1 MRFELLT
8 LTGTKFSGEA
18 TQVDVSTAEGE
29 MGILP
34 FHENLTA
41 VAAAG
46 PVTVYKKGGDKEI
59 FAIFGGLLEITD
71 NRTRLLADEAEHA
84 QDLVESQI
92 EAALKHAEQLKSEA
106 KDKVELARA
115 QELIDRQVVR
125 LGVAKMR
132 RTGTHRNQN

>member
-1 MRFELLT
+1 MQFELLT

-18 TQVDVSTAEGE
+18 LQVDLATEEGE
-29 MGILP
+29 LGVLP

-41 VAAAG
+41 IAKAG
-46 PVTVYKKGGDKEI
+46 PVSISMKNGDKEI
-59 FAIFGGLLEITD
+59 YAIFGGLLDVTD
-71 NRTRLLADEAEHA
+71 NRVRLLADEAEHA

-92 EAALKHAEQLKSEA
+92 EAALKHAEQLKSA
-106 KDKVELARA
+106 ARDKVELARA

-132 RTGTHRNQN
+132 RHQGSPRP